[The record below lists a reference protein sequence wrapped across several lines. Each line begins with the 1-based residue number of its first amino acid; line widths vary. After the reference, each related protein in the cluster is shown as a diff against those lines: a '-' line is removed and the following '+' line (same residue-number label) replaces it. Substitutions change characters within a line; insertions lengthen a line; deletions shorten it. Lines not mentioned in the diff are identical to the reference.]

1 MSDIFQELSKK
12 ISTLEPVKLFGLVV
26 NASGLLLACEGM
38 ERTTIGSRCLV
49 EDVNGEKCAAEVV
62 GYKDKQVLVMPYG
75 AMEGFGP
82 GCRVYVVHMKAA
94 MQINDSFRGRVINA
108 LGEPIDGKGPLS
120 PGGVECALKRKP
132 PSPGMRKTVGEKLDV
147 GVRALNTFV
156 PICEGQRLGVFAGSG
171 VGKSVLMS
179 MMAKYCKADINVIGL
194 VGERGREVKEFIEKN
209 LGEEGLKNS
218 VVIVAS
224 GDEAPLMRR
233 QAAYMTMTVAE
244 YFRDQNQKV
253 MLFMDS
259 VTRFA
264 MAQRE
269 VGLSAGE
276 PPTTRGF
283 TPSVFSELPRLL
295 ERAGQGEEGCN
306 GSITAIFTVLV
317 EGGDMDEP
325 IADAVRGIVDGHIL
339 LDRSLA
345 ERGHFPAIQILKS
358 VSRMLPDCHN
368 ESELKL
374 MKRARSLLATYNDM
388 EELIRLGA
396 YAAGSDKKVD
406 ESIFYYDKLESFL
419 QQLHEEKTDV
429 NTGFIQLAEILK
441 DVIDDA
447 R

>member
-1 MSDIFQELSKK
+1 MSDVFQDLTTQLTS
-12 ISTLEPVKLFGLVV
+12 LEKVKLFGRVTS
-26 NASGLLLACEGM
+26 ASGLLLSCEGL
-38 ERTTIGSRCLV
+38 EKTTIGSRCTV
-49 EDVNGEKCAAEVV
+49 EDVAGARCPAEVV
-62 GYKDKQVLVMPYG
+62 GYKSGYVLVMPYG

-82 GCRVYVVHMKAA
+82 GCKVYVEHMTSSVFV
-94 MQINDSFRGRVINA
+94 NDSFKGRVINA
-108 LGEPIDGKGPLS
+108 LGEPIDGKGPLRA
-120 PGGVECALKRKP
+120 GGVECPLKRKP
-132 PSPGMRKTVGEKLDV
+132 PSPGMRKSVGQKLDV

-156 PICEGQRLGVFAGSG
+156 PICEGQRLGVFSGSG

-179 MMAKYCKADINVIGL
+179 MVAKFCEAEINVIGL

-233 QAAYMTMTVAE
+233 QAAYMTMAVAE
-244 YFRDQNQKV
+244 YFRDQGRKV

-295 ERAGQGEEGCN
+295 ERAGQGEEGCE

-325 IADAVRGIVDGHIL
+325 VADAVRGIVDGHIL
-339 LDRSLA
+339 LDRTLA
-345 ERGHFPAIQILKS
+345 ERGHFPAIQVLKS
-358 VSRMLPDCHN
+358 VSRMLPECH
-368 ESELKL
+368 SAGELKL
-374 MKRARSLLATYNDM
+374 MNKARGLLATYTDM

-396 YAAGSDKKVD
+396 YAKGSDAKVD
-406 ESIFYYDKLESFL
+406 EAIFYYEKIEAFL
-419 QQLHEEKTDV
+419 KQLHNEKTETDE
-429 NTGFIQLAEILK
+429 GFSMLAEILQ
-441 DVIDDA
+441 DA
-447 R
+447 VKSEA